1 MEQLSAKASIQIQQ
15 SAEKVFQAISTAQG
29 MSNYFI
35 ASGTGDLATN
45 ETVLWTFPE
54 FPDSFPVTGKE
65 IKPNEYISF
74 DWSGGKPNC
83 LVELFLIPQHDG
95 STVVKVV
102 EGVMDKTNEGI
113 NQMMQQTEGWANFL
127 ACLKAYLDYGINL
140 RKGAFAF
147 MSTK

>member
-1 MEQLSAKASIQIQQ
+1 MEKLTAKASIQIQQ
-15 SAEKVFQAISTAQG
+15 DAQKVFTAIVSAQG

-35 ASGTGDLATN
+35 ASATGDLEKN
-45 ETVLWTFPE
+45 RIVEWKFPE
-54 FPDSFPVTGKE
+54 FDEVFPVEGKE

-74 DWSGGKPNC
+74 DWSGGEVNK
-83 LVELFLIPQHDG
+83 LVEIFLNEQPDG

-102 EGVMDKTNEGI
+102 EHEMDKTDEGI
-113 NQMMQQTEGWANFL
+113 KQMMQQTEGWANFL
-127 ACLKAYLDYGINL
+127 ACLKAYLDHGINL